1 MFKGKKSKFPVG
13 EEKTTNPGF
22 MGMDSPEEFEKEWH
36 SDPFRLIAYLVTE
49 APGDNDTSLA
59 FVIYTMIMYSNLSPA
74 ELGVI
79 GLDNDEI
86 GTIIDTVKNNSTF
99 EEFEID
105 LKVRAAVR
113 EYDKVIFD
121 IMITNS
127 LNQEMYDNFRKEL
140 CKFASDNSITDLN
153 IAFKFYSTTEI
164 ESFAKYKLP

>member
-1 MFKGKKSKFPVG
+1 MFKGKKSKFHVG
-13 EEKTTNPGF
+13 EEKTAKQGF